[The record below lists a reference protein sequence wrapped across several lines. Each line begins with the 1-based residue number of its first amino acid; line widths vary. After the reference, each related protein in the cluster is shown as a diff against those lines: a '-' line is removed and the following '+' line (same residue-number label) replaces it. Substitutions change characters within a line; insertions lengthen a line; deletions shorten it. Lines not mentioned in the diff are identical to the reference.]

1 MNNLKIGVKLAIG
14 FGIAIIA
21 IVFLGVMSYS
31 SLGQLNDG
39 QDSMYICGKSL
50 SAISDVDSEMR
61 NVRVALQTLLNE
73 AQKDKAQTKLNEIN
87 DAFKV
92 INEKLA
98 EYETYLNGNAEDTA
112 NLKDL
117 KEKTKSFQTALV
129 KIEDAVMDDD
139 YTLANELGYNGTYP
153 AAREAAF
160 VQVQAMLDWN
170 VKSMENT
177 AIDGT
182 DTYNSSAVLIVGII
196 AAAIGISVGIA
207 IFITTGITK
216 GMGQMQNIA
225 GSIADGDLTVVFNE
239 KLLARKDEVGKLSLS
254 LKDMKDKMETV
265 ISAIVKSS
273 REIMDMS
280 NESNQRFHELNG
292 FVQEIS
298 AATEELSAG
307 MEETAASTEELN
319 ATAIEIDN
327 AVEVVAS
334 RSQEGAKMAGEIANR
349 ASGLKKNFTSAKE
362 KTDDTFRTIK
372 GDLELSL
379 KDAKG
384 VEKVNSLADAILE
397 IASQTNLLALNA
409 AIEAARAG
417 EAGKGFAIVAG
428 EIGTLAENSKDTATQ
443 ILEIANVVIKSVD
456 SLIGDANKLL
466 DFVAVDVTSDYG
478 SMLDAT
484 DDYSNAATD
493 VDDMTT
499 DLSSTSEELQASIQA
514 VVTTIDEVA
523 RAANEGATTT
533 TSIAEQVSK
542 VANNAEVVMGNLNQT
557 KDKVVELSDLV
568 KIFKL

>member
-14 FGIAIIA
+14 FGIAVLAII
-21 IVFLGVMSYS
+21 ILGVLSYS
-31 SLGQLNDG
+31 SLGQLSSG
-39 QDSMYICGKSL
+39 QDSMFICGKSL
-50 SAISDVDSEMR
+50 AAISDADSEMR
-61 NVRVALQTLLNE
+61 NVRVAVQTSLNE
-73 AQKDKAQTKLNEIN
+73 AQKDKAQTKINEITT
-87 DAFKV
+87 AFNA
-92 INEKLA
+92 IEEKA
-98 EYETYLNGNAEDTA
+98 KEYETYLDGNVEDTA
-112 NLKDL
+112 NLKDFR
-117 KEKTKSFQTALV
+117 TKVTAFKNALND
-129 KIEDAVMDDD
+129 IEEAVLAGD
-139 YTLANELGYNGTYP
+139 YVLANELAYNGTYP

-160 VQVQAMLDWN
+160 EQLQIMLDWN

-177 AIDGT
+177 AADGT
-182 DTYNSSAVLIVGII
+182 DTYDSSALLIVAII
-196 AAAIGISVGIA
+196 AFAIAVSVGVA
-207 IFITTGITK
+207 IFITTGITR
-216 GMGQMQNIA
+216 GLGQMQVLAGNIA
-225 GSIADGDLTVVFNE
+225 GGDLTVKFNE
-239 KLLARKDEVGKLSLS
+239 KLLSRKDEVGKLSLS
-254 LKDMKDKMETV
+254 LNDMKNKMETV
-265 ISAIVKSS
+265 ITEIVVSS
-273 REIMDMS
+273 NDIMNMT
-280 NESNQRFHELNG
+280 NESNSRFIELNG

-307 MEETAASTEELN
+307 MEETAASTQELN

-334 RSQEGAKMAGEIANR
+334 RSQDGAKMAGEIAAR
-349 ASGLKKNFTSAKE
+349 ANGLKKNFTSAKQ
-362 KTDDTFRTIK
+362 KADDTFHTIK
-372 GDLELSL
+372 GDLESSL

-466 DFVAVDVTSDYG
+466 GFVAEDVTTDYG

-484 DDYSNAATD
+484 DDYSSAATD

-542 VANNAEVVMGNLNQT
+542 VANNAEVVMGNLNDT
-557 KDKVVELSDLV
+557 KDKVVHLSEII
-568 KIFKL
+568 KIFKI